1 MKKFMTTPLGSF
13 IKGFLSIVLAMYIK
27 EVIAAGSIFIP
38 ITKDLI
44 DELVIAGLVPNVQI
58 LLNWLNPEYKHYG
71 VGKEDSGNGVDDVSG
86 TSGLMTVLIFF
97 IALTALVSACNP

>member
-13 IKGFLSIVLAMYIK
+13 VKGFFSIVIAMYFK
-27 EVIAAGSIFIP
+27 DVLAAKSIFIP

-44 DELVIAGLVPNVQI
+44 NELVIAGLVPNIQI
-58 LLNWLNPEYKHYG
+58 LLNWINPEYKNYG
-71 VGKEDSGNGVDDVSG
+71 IGKDNGDDNSDPSGASG
-86 TSGLMTVLIFF
+86 IMTILIFF